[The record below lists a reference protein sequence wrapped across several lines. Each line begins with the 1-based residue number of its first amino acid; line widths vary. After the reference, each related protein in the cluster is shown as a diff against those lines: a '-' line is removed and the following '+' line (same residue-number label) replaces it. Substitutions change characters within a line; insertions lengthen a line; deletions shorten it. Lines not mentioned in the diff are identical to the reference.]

1 MNELICEMCGS
12 NDIVKQDGLYVCQ
25 SCGTKYSVEEARKMM
40 TGETMEVEGTVKI
53 DRSSELDNLYEI
65 ARRAKDTNN
74 NENALKY
81 YDQILVK
88 DANSWEAQFYV
99 IYFRAM
105 NSKIAEIGSTGS
117 SLRDSIVSILGLV
130 KNHVDEDKQEEV
142 ILEIYERCS
151 DASNLLFNAARNWFR
166 DIDTR
171 VQSNFA
177 QQYVN
182 HVFPTAFIMYN
193 LGDGLIDLFGGEY
206 TGIATRSW
214 IQGIDLHKSYIG
226 MLSDK
231 NGNKAIID
239 SYVQKIQKY
248 QPDFEP
254 PKIKTG
260 GCYVATS
267 VYGSYDCPEVWTL
280 RRFRDETLDHS
291 ILGRIFIKTYYKT
304 SPTLVKYLGDKK
316 LFNSVF
322 KPILDKLVNKLN
334 DKGVESTFYTDE

>member
-12 NDIVKQDGLYVCQ
+12 NDIIKQDGLYVCQ
-25 SCGTKYSVEEARKMM
+25 SCGTKYSVEEAKKMM
-40 TGETMEVEGTVKI
+40 AGETMEVEGTVKI

-65 ARRAKDTNN
+65 ARRAKNTNN
-74 NENALKY
+74 SENALKY

-105 NSKIAEIGSTGS
+105 NSKIAEISSVGS
-117 SLRDSIVSILGLV
+117 SLSDSIISILELV
-130 KNHVDEDKQEEV
+130 KNHIDEDKQEEV
-142 ILEIYERCS
+142 ILEIYERCES
-151 DASNLLFNAARNWFR
+151 ASNLLFNAAKKWFNDINPRIQRNF
-166 DIDTR
+166 
-171 VQSNFA
+171 VQE
-177 QQYVN
+177 YVN
-182 HVFPTAFIMYN
+182 HVYPTAFIMYN

-214 IQGIDLHKSYIG
+214 IQGINLHKSYIG
-226 MLSDK
+226 NLSDK
-231 NGNKAIID
+231 KGNKAIID
-239 SYVQKIQKY
+239 SYVEKIQKY

-280 RRFRDETLDHS
+280 RRFRDETLEHS
-291 ILGRIFIKTYYKT
+291 ILGRLFIKAYYMT

-316 LFNSVF
+316 LFISVF
-322 KPILDKLVNKLN
+322 KPILDKFVNKLN
-334 DKGVESTFYTDE
+334 DKGIKSTFYTD